1 MRARLQHIHIF
12 ASDIEATLR
21 FWQDMFGAQVLFDME
36 IAGARNVMIAI
47 GSGKI
52 NIYDQPPREG
62 KGGAYHHLG
71 IQTDD
76 LAALVEHMKSKG
88 FQFQGQIREHGY
100 LKYIMA
106 MAPDNV
112 LLEIFQ
118 VVPEKASGERQGT
131 LRRAFAFNDIDQC
144 GSKF

>member
-76 LAALVEHMKSKG
+76 LAALV
-88 FQFQGQIREHGY
+88 
-100 LKYIMA
+100 
-106 MAPDNV
+106 
-112 LLEIFQ
+112 
-118 VVPEKASGERQGT
+118 
-131 LRRAFAFNDIDQC
+131 
-144 GSKF
+144 